1 MKAYKYNGARSGPRL
16 IENSVPDP
24 HQSGKSDPDPHQSE
38 KSDPDPHQNENNIH
52 ILGIQVNAVQALQ
65 NNITHTDNLLKKSRK
80 RPNKEKKFK
89 GFKKKNKSK
98 NSQEKK

>member
-1 MKAYKYNGARSGPRL
+1 M
-16 IENSVPDP
+16 
-24 HQSGKSDPDPHQSE
+24 
-38 KSDPDPHQNENNIH
+38 
-52 ILGIQVNAVQALQ
+52 QALQ

-89 GFKKKNKSK
+89 GFKTKKSKSK

>member
-1 MKAYKYNGARSGPRL
+1 M
-16 IENSVPDP
+16 DP
-24 HQSGKSDPDPHQSE
+24 QHFLDFCIVFYIYI
-38 KSDPDPHQNENNIH
+38 IH
-52 ILGIQVNAVQALQ
+52 ILWDQVNAVQALQ

-98 NSQEKK
+98 NIQEKK

>member
-1 MKAYKYNGARSGPRL
+1 M
-16 IENSVPDP
+16 
-24 HQSGKSDPDPHQSE
+24 
-38 KSDPDPHQNENNIH
+38 
-52 ILGIQVNAVQALQ
+52 NAVQALQ
-65 NNITHTDNLLKKSRK
+65 NNIIHTDNLLKKSRK

>member
-1 MKAYKYNGARSGPRL
+1 M
-16 IENSVPDP
+16 
-24 HQSGKSDPDPHQSE
+24 
-38 KSDPDPHQNENNIH
+38 
-52 ILGIQVNAVQALQ
+52 NAVQALQ

-80 RPNKEKKFK
+80 RPNKEKFK